1 MNFFSQK
8 KIVKQI
14 DYDIPWI
21 EKYRPTKVS
30 DMVGQDAIILSLKRS
45 LMEGGFPNLL
55 FYGPSGVGKT
65 SAIISVAK
73 ELFGDQYENR
83 VMELNASK
91 ERGIRIIRGKIKTFS
106 KFSVNQN
113 HNIKGI
119 PNIKLV
125 ILDEADNITNDA
137 QNALRRTMEMYCKTT
152 RFCIICNYISKII
165 DPITSRCSM
174 YKFSKL
180 KKKDFIGKLD
190 AICDIE
196 NITYQS
202 EILQK
207 IYSYSNGDLRKG
219 ISLLDYSSTIS
230 NNNIKYEDLYLIM
243 GNFQISNFQLLLN
256 KNLSETQIFQ
266 FTSEII
272 KKGYCCRKII
282 KLFIREIINSDLF
295 SDIEKMT
302 IMSDIY
308 FSEKHIIKG
317 ASQFLSLLNIFINFS
332 NNN

>member
-1 MNFFSQK
+1 M
-8 KIVKQI
+8 
-14 DYDIPWI
+14 P
-21 EKYRPTKVS
+21 
-30 DMVGQDAIILSLKRS
+30 
-45 LMEGGFPNLL
+45 
-55 FYGPSGVGKT
+55 
-65 SAIISVAK
+65 
-73 ELFGDQYENR
+73 
-83 VMELNASK
+83 
-91 ERGIRIIRGKIKTFS
+91 
-106 KFSVNQN
+106 
-113 HNIKGI
+113 
-119 PNIKLV
+119 
-125 ILDEADNITNDA
+125 
-137 QNALRRTMEMYCKTT
+137 
-152 RFCIICNYISKII
+152 
-165 DPITSRCSM
+165 
-174 YKFSKL
+174 
-180 KKKDFIGKLD
+180 
-190 AICDIE
+190 
-196 NITYQS
+196 
-202 EILQK
+202 K

-230 NNNIKYEDLYLIM
+230 DNNIKYEDLYLIM